1 MAKHGLKRVV
11 VKNDHDEIVGILDQI
26 SLSSFL
32 QQILLQ
38 FQIK

>member
-1 MAKHGLKRVV
+1 MAKHGLKRVIV
-11 VKNDHDEIVGILDQI
+11 QNDKKEIVGILDQI

-32 QQILLQ
+32 QQILSL